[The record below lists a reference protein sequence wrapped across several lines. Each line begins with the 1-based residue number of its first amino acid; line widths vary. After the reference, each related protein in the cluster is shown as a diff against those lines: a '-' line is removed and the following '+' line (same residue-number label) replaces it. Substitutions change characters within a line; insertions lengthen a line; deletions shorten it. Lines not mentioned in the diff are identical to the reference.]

1 MLELLLTS
9 GAPWSPSNPEAHQAL
24 TRPQIS
30 LFYFLLLTFWLFGIF
45 YVTKQNIELKMI
57 ECYKVGKKNK
67 SENESV

>member
-1 MLELLLTS
+1 VS
-9 GAPWSPSNPEAHQAL
+9 DPEARQAL

-57 ECYKVGKKNK
+57 ECYKVDKKIK